1 MIQRII
7 KLREEEGL
15 SQEKFAEK
23 IGLSRNF
30 INQVE
35 NGKKNFSDRTISDI
49 CEKFNI
55 DENWLRTGEGNK
67 EAPINPDDRFASNL
81 GKLQRTDNDTIIR
94 WVNMIAETN
103 PEVLKQVEEFMK
115 KLESYPWKQAEE

>member
-1 MIQRII
+1 MLQRII
-7 KLREEEGL
+7 QLREDEGL
-15 SQEKFAEK
+15 SQEKFAQK

-35 NGKKNFSDRTISDI
+35 NGKRNFSDRTISDI

-55 DENWLRTGEGNK
+55 DENWLRTGEGKK
-67 EAPINPDDRFASNL
+67 EAHITSDDRYASNL

-103 PEVLKQVEEFMK
+103 PEVLKQVEGFMK
-115 KLESYPWKQAEE
+115 KLLEIE